1 MAKFSRSKIFF
12 KDIFSYFLV
21 GFFISFVALF
31 FTAYYSYVTIYNTA
45 IESSSS
51 AINGAIITEQK
62 KMASI
67 VESYGM
73 WEQTYDHVVTNFDK
87 KWVDANIAEDLK
99 RDFTIPYVG
108 LYKNDTNY
116 STLYSTYDDLGT
128 VGKTAP
134 SFVSEQIML
143 FKDTAGKSASRSYF
157 AKNGN
162 NVFMV
167 SVSKIA
173 LPDQSSVGGLLVIAK
188 PISKDYLDQLSKDY
202 SITSIHLVT
211 DVGAFSVGNQPSIAL
226 KQKDTVISY
235 LVWSASDSA
244 SGVLKIL
251 MPMGFV
257 VILVLI
263 MIGFMVTRKI
273 VSANIG
279 YTQILE
285 ELSSSAKALQK
296 AKEKSD
302 ASSEA
307 KTKFLSMMSHEIKTP
322 MNGIM
327 GMITLLKDTELNEIQ
342 TEYVNTMQYSTES
355 LLKLVDNILEFSKLE
370 SGEVSTVFSTFN
382 LREMVAEVHGLLYPI
397 SIQKKIKFETNF
409 DESVPLTIRSDA
421 IRIRQVLLHLV
432 TNALKFTK
440 VGSVKINVGGTD
452 LGHNKYDLI
461 IQVADTGIGIPDG
474 IKETLFQD
482 FFQVDGSKSR
492 GQDGAGLGLSIVK
505 NIVSLLGAKVGIESK
520 LGQGSMFWFQL
531 DVESITKANWVHE
544 ASMSSLIEVPI
555 VNPQPI
561 HGHKL
566 DILLVEEDAPEGSMA
581 YNLLERHGSQI
592 ETVSN
597 VAVAAD
603 RILQKNYDAILIS
616 LPENNDLHGD
626 FSPALIKAAMQ
637 GRIPIPI
644 LGISREDVP
653 GMDLSN
659 FDHIV
664 SAPLTSAKLNT
675 ALQDMIRSMQTH

>member
-1 MAKFSRSKIFF
+1 MAKISKSKIFF
-12 KDIFSYFLV
+12 KDIFSYFLI
-21 GFFISFVALF
+21 GFVISFVALF

-45 IESSSS
+45 VDVSSA

-62 KMASI
+62 KMAS
-67 VESYGM
+67 VSESYGM
-73 WEQTYDHVVTNFDK
+73 WEQTYEHTITNFDK
-87 KWVDANIAEDLK
+87 KWVDSNITEDLK
-99 RDFTIPYVG
+99 RDFSIPYVG
-108 LYKNDTNY
+108 LYKNDANY
-116 STLYSTYDDLGT
+116 SITYSTYDDLGT

-134 SFVSEQIML
+134 SFVSEQITL

-162 NVFMV
+162 TIFIV
-167 SVSKIA
+167 SISKIA
-173 LPDQSSVGGLLVIAK
+173 LPDQSSVGGFLVIAK
-188 PISKDYLDQLSKDY
+188 PISRDYLEQLSRDY
-202 SITSIHLVT
+202 SIASMRLIT
-211 DVGAFSVGNQPSIAL
+211 DIGGFSVAGQPSIAL
-226 KQKDTVISY
+226 KQKESVISY
-235 LVWSASDSA
+235 IVWSPSDSA

-251 MPMGFV
+251 MPMGLV

-263 MIGFMVTRKI
+263 LIGFMITRKI
-273 VSANIG
+273 VSANLG
-279 YTQILE
+279 YTQVLE
-285 ELSSSAKALQK
+285 ELSESAKELQK
-296 AKEKSD
+296 AKDKSD

-327 GMITLLKDTELNEIQ
+327 GMITLLRDTELNETQ
-342 TEYVNTMQYSTES
+342 SEYVNTMQYSTES

-370 SGEVSTVFSTFN
+370 SGEASTVFSTFN

-397 SIQKKIKFETNF
+397 SIQKKIKFEANF
-409 DESVPLTIRSDA
+409 DESVPLAIRSDA

-440 VGSVKINVGGTD
+440 VGSVRINIGGTD

-461 IQVADTGIGIPDG
+461 IQVSDTGIGIPDG

-531 DVESITKANWVHE
+531 EVESIVKSTMAQDIPVSSTVESPAAN
-544 ASMSSLIEVPI
+544 
-555 VNPQPI
+555 QPI
-561 HGHKL
+561 SGHKL
-566 DILLVEEDAPEGSMA
+566 EILLVEEDNLEGSLA
-581 YNLLERHGSQI
+581 YNLLERHGSQV
-592 ETVSN
+592 ESVSN
-597 VAVAAD
+597 VAIAAD
-603 RILQKNYDAILIS
+603 RVAHKSYDAILVL

-626 FSPALIKAAMQ
+626 FSPSLIKAAMH

-664 SAPLTSAKLNT
+664 STPLTSTKLNA
-675 ALQDMIRSMQTH
+675 ALQDVIRSIQTH